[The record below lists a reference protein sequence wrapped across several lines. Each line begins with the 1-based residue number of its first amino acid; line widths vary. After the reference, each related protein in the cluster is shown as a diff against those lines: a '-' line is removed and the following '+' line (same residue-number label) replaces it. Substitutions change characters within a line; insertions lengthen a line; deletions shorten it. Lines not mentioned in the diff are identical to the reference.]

1 MLISQLRPKH
11 MTSRHGGAVQ
21 AEAGGVGSGPR
32 GAPLPNATYADPAT
46 MATAL
51 LDSWRFLEPSASGV
65 VRDPGMVTMKQCHS
79 SNPFDYAALATTLP
93 CSDVLLD
100 ILSAF
105 FRIDKLTV
113 LTVLL
118 AAISDLVVA
127 DAETISPV
135 WLFEC
140 PANITP
146 AQLKAGDAPDSD
158 AGEAAVPSDL
168 RSKGAQN
175 VSPLRVMIAQPG
187 GGTQPHGLVQTLGRV
202 VRGIQ
207 ARHHQSHLASAAI
220 SLGRSAHRPV
230 PLAPGSGL
238 PVGTAASTCD
248 GGEGAEARDHGK
260 AVT

>member
-1 MLISQLRPKH
+1 
-11 MTSRHGGAVQ
+11 
-21 AEAGGVGSGPR
+21 
-32 GAPLPNATYADPAT
+32 
-46 MATAL
+46 
-51 LDSWRFLEPSASGV
+51 
-65 VRDPGMVTMKQCHS
+65 
-79 SNPFDYAALATTLP
+79 
-93 CSDVLLD
+93 
-100 ILSAF
+100 
-105 FRIDKLTV
+105 
-113 LTVLL
+113 VLL

-158 AGEAAVPSDL
+158 AGEAAVPSAL

-187 GGTQPHGLVQTLGRV
+187 GGTQPQGLVQTFGRV

-207 ARHHQSHLASAAI
+207 ARHLASAAI

-230 PLAPGSGL
+230 PLAPGSGW